1 MEKEKVKGGFLKDNL
16 LIIVTGLLIGAAA
29 VVLQALG
36 NPKNM
41 GFCIACF
48 VRDIS
53 GTLQFHQAPVVQYF
67 RPEIAGLVLGAMV
80 MALVKKEW
88 RAQGGSSVIT
98 RFFLG
103 MFVVIGALVFLG
115 CPLRM
120 VIRIGGGDLNAV
132 VGLVGFICGILIGVI
147 PLKFGFTLNRAYRQ
161 NTIEGLI
168 FPALLLILFVLSLT
182 TDLFKLSESGP
193 GSMRAPWIAALLIA
207 FVVGALCQRSRLC
220 MAGGIRDAVLFKD
233 FHLVLGFVAIIVA
246 VLIGNLITGNFK
258 LGFAEQ
264 PVAHTDGVFNFLGM
278 LMVGWGSVLLGGCP
292 LRQLILAGEGNSDSA
307 VTVLGYIAGAAVAH
321 NFGLASSASG
331 IGSGP
336 VLWVLIAGFV
346 FFALLSIL
354 NCKRRA

>member
-1 MEKEKVKGGFLKDNL
+1 MENTSARGRFWKDHL

-29 VVLQALG
+29 VALQALG

-53 GTLQFHQAPVVQYF
+53 GALQFHQAAAVQYF
-67 RPEIAGLVLGAMV
+67 RPEIAGLVIGGMV
-80 MALVKKEW
+80 MAMIKKEW
-88 RAQGGSSVIT
+88 RPQGGSSVIT
-98 RFFLG
+98 RFFIG

-132 VGLVGFICGILIGVI
+132 VGLVGFIAGILIGLI
-147 PLKFGFTLNRAYRQ
+147 PLKNGFSLNRAYKQ
-161 NTIEGLI
+161 NTIEGLV
-168 FPALLLILFVLSLT
+168 FPAVLLILFILSLT

-193 GSMRAPWIAALLIA
+193 GSMRAPWIIALLIA
-207 FVVGALCQRSRLC
+207 VVVGALCQRSRLC
-220 MAGGIRDAVLFKD
+220 MAGGIRDIVLFKD
-233 FHLVLGFVAIIVA
+233 FHLVLGFVSILAA

-258 LGFAEQ
+258 PGFSDQ
-264 PVAHTDGVFNFLGM
+264 PIAHTDGVFNFLGM

-331 IGSGP
+331 IGAGP

-346 FFALLSIL
+346 FFALLSVF